1 MARWVVTG
9 VRVRIGYLVN
19 TYPRG
24 SQTFVRREI
33 QALEAMGLTVDR
45 FALRSDRAALADPAD
60 LAENGRTEHLLEAG
74 ALRLGLSALRRMA
87 GHPRRVWPALRLA
100 MACGRRGMGGGV
112 PGTGG
117 PLRHLVYL
125 AEAAHLAAR
134 CADRGV
140 THLHAH
146 FGTNSATVAM
156 LCAALGGPRFS
167 FTVHGPEE
175 FDAPVA
181 LALDIKVA
189 RAAFVVA
196 VSSYGRAQLC
206 RWAAT
211 ADWDRIRVVPCGIV
225 PTDWPEPAPA
235 PEGGPHLV
243 AVGRLAS
250 QKGLPL
256 LVEALALAAARHP
269 GLRLV
274 LVGDGPMR
282 GALTEALAARGI
294 ADRVTLAG
302 WRDGAGVRA
311 ALAGAQ
317 ALILPSFAEGLPVV
331 AMEAMAAGRPVLGTA
346 VAGLPELV
354 EPGVNGWLVPA
365 GDAAALAEGIDRI
378 AGLTPHALAAMGR
391 AARARVMERHD
402 VTRSAALLAG
412 LFADPPG

>member
-1 MARWVVTG
+1 M
-9 VRVRIGYLVN
+9 RIGYLVN

-24 SQTFVRREI
+24 SQTFIRREI
-33 QALEAMGLTVDR
+33 RALEAMGLPVDR
-45 FALRSDRAALADPAD
+45 FAMRSDRAALADPED
-60 LAENGRTEHLLEAG
+60 VAEDRRTEHLLEAG
-74 ALRLGLSALRRMA
+74 ALRLGWTALRWMA
-87 GHPRRVWPALRLA
+87 GHQRAAWGALRLA
-100 MACGRRGMGGGV
+100 LACGRRGMGGGV

-117 PLRHLVYL
+117 PLRHMVYL
-125 AEAAHLAAR
+125 AEAAYLAAR
-134 CADRGV
+134 CEDRGV

-175 FDAPVA
+175 FDAPAA

-189 RAAFVVA
+189 RAAFVAA

-206 RWAAT
+206 RWVEPV
-211 ADWDRIRVVPCGIV
+211 DWHRIKVVPCGIL
-225 PTDWPEPAPA
+225 PADWPEPVPA

-243 AVGRLAS
+243 AVGRLAP
-250 QKGLPL
+250 QKGLPVL
-256 LVEALALAAARHP
+256 IEALALAAARHP
-269 GLRLV
+269 GLRLT

-282 GALTEALAARGI
+282 VALTSALSARGI

-346 VAGLPELV
+346 IAGLPELV

-365 GDAAALAEGIDRI
+365 GDAVALAEGIDRI
-378 AGLTPHALAAMGR
+378 AALTPETLAAMGR

-402 VTRSAALLAG
+402 VTRSAAMLAR
-412 LFADPPG
+412 LFAEVTRR